1 MVRIMQKYLVGIN
14 SQNYVTT
21 FGMDHNSGQNYVTD
35 TEYHPF
41 YQNLKTNCSVNWKLF
56 IIILTYTN
64 IKNVLTE

>member
-21 FGMDHNSGQNYVTD
+21 FGMDHNSAHNYVTV
-35 TEYHPF
+35 TEYR
-41 YQNLKTNCSVNWKLF
+41 NLNTNYSVYWKLF